1 MNISSKTPLE
11 TLEMDGGNS
20 WNNMKI
26 PRDLLIGAGRI
37 LSNKQNKK

>member
-1 MNISSKTPLE
+1 MKINSKTPLE

-26 PRDLLIGAGRI
+26 PTYRSRK
-37 LSNKQNKK
+37 NT